1 MSEFH
6 EFSASRLMPVPVAAV
21 WEFTEDPRHNAQWCN
36 NVREVTQVDR
46 PFGIG
51 RSFEEISVVAGPLT
65 SVTTWTLRTVV
76 AQRER
81 TFTGKGFPGVGEI
94 RPFVRMEPVT
104 DAAGAE
110 LAYVTYGSS
119 IELSYGRFIPVVTRL
134 LRRML
139 ATEFTTS
146 LANLE
151 KLAGRHAARN
161 ADRF

>member
-6 EFSASRLMPVPVAAV
+6 EFSASRLMAVPVAAV
-21 WEFTEDPRHNAQWCN
+21 WEFTDDPRRNAHWCN
-36 NVREVTQVDR
+36 NVREVTRVDS

-65 SVTTWTLRTVV
+65 SVTTWTLRTTVH
-76 AQRER
+76 QRER

-94 RPFVRMEPVT
+94 RPFVRMEAVT
-104 DAAGAE
+104 DSSGAE
-110 LAYVTYGSS
+110 FAHVTYGSS
-119 IELSYGRFIPVVTRL
+119 IELSYGRFTPIVTRL

-139 ATEFTTS
+139 AAEFTAS

-151 KLAGRHAARN
+151 RLAGRYAARN
-161 ADRF
+161 TGRL